1 MEIEKITPQEEIK
14 LKNNTCPDCGGKN
27 FLKGP
32 CGGLAVNVK
41 CANPKCGSKFNICW
55 PFLPERI

>member
-1 MEIEKITPQEEIK
+1 MEIEKIMPQEEKK